1 MSIIFGFYNYSISFV
16 YKIEKVM
23 EHIILETSR
32 LLLREMRVSDMD
44 SLSSILR
51 DDKVMYAY
59 NGAFNE
65 EETEQWMQKQLQRYK
80 DFGFGLWAV
89 LKKDTGEMI
98 GHCGITMQEYNNELV
113 PEIGYMFAYKYWHN
127 GDATEAAMACREYR
141 FEKLQFD
148 ALYSIIRDTN
158 IASQNVAIRNG
169 MHIVGSMVKYYRGE
183 VMPHVVFCVRKS

>member
-1 MSIIFGFYNYSISFV
+1 MDNGIKRSRCINAWQIIMSIIFGFYNYSISFV

-89 LKKDTGEMI
+89 LKKDTGGYLIYASIFAAIAASVNEQEDSQQFMLP
-98 GHCGITMQEYNNELV
+98 GHRLV
-113 PEIGYMFAYKYWHN
+113 
-127 GDATEAAMACREYR
+127 
-141 FEKLQFD
+141 
-148 ALYSIIRDTN
+148 S
-158 IASQNVAIRNG
+158 
-169 MHIVGSMVKYYRGE
+169 
-183 VMPHVVFCVRKS
+183 

>member
-1 MSIIFGFYNYSISFV
+1 
-16 YKIEKVM
+16 M

-80 DFGFGLWAV
+80 DLDSGCGL
-89 LKKDTGEMI
+89 
-98 GHCGITMQEYNNELV
+98 
-113 PEIGYMFAYKYWHN
+113 F
-127 GDATEAAMACREYR
+127 
-141 FEKLQFD
+141 
-148 ALYSIIRDTN
+148 
-158 IASQNVAIRNG
+158 
-169 MHIVGSMVKYYRGE
+169 
-183 VMPHVVFCVRKS
+183 